1 MRLFAVVL
9 ALVCAA
15 MPAFASPSSPSTS
28 VYLTAPADPRAITV
42 QAKADG
48 VSDDS
53 AAVQA
58 ALDKAGEKNGGLVF
72 LPSGRYRIS
81 RTLLVWPGVRV
92 FGVGA
97 TRPVLVLGD
106 KTPGFQRGVS
116 YMVAFT
122 GAPRGMMPHVPFPP
136 PGIVPFDP
144 KIADAH
150 SSTFYSAMS
159 NVDVEIGEGNPAA
172 AAFRFRVAQHGFLSH
187 MDLRLGSGFA
197 GIYQATT
204 LIRDVHFHGGR
215 YGIVSEKTS
224 PAWQFTVLDS
234 SFDGQRAAAIREHEL
249 SLTLANVTLR
259 NVPVGIDIDKGY
271 SDWLWGKDVRF
282 ENVRDAAVVIS
293 NENSV
298 YTEIGFENTLASD
311 TPVFAKFRDSGKT
324 VAGQGRFYRVG
335 AFSHGVQVPDLGHM
349 GTIKTTSNIA
359 PLTALPAER
368 APIVRSLPPVAEW
381 YSVHDAGAVG
391 DGKADDTA
399 ALQRAID
406 THRIVYLPLGDYRIS
421 DTVRLK
427 PNTVLIALH
436 PNRTQIILND
446 RTPAFAGIGAPK
458 AMIQSAEGG
467 DAIVSGFGLYSG
479 GVNPRATAMLWM
491 AGADSLMDDIKF
503 QLTLGTDFS
512 APMPTSPFNAAQ
524 TAARATNPFFDPNP
538 APRWDGQYPSLWVT
552 KGGGG
557 TFVGC
562 WTPDTFASAG
572 FYISDTSTPGYTYQ
586 MSVEHHVR
594 AEIVLER
601 VANWE
606 FHAPQTEEEYRESG
620 NATSFEIRDSHD
632 ILIANYHAY
641 RVTRTLVPA
650 PTAVR
655 LYNSRN
661 IRFRNVAVNA
671 ESGFTYC
678 DTDKDCIVYL
688 RPNKFP
694 FENAI
699 EDRTSGAVVRERLF
713 ASLDITGAPPT
724 AEPAAGPQVKKLAD
738 GFFALGGGAVDS
750 KNRFYFVDR
759 TFQRIYRWSD
769 KGLEVVNDQPLD
781 PINVAIDASDHLLV
795 QSSAGFFGAAFS
807 LDPDAPNAVITP
819 IEPTANARAKKIALP
834 GNWWV
839 NGEFQDQYNPSTDHF
854 TTLAE
859 LFARDAANALAKQY
873 VSPDGS
879 LALPD
884 YRVVHQGPPDN
895 RGWRFSHALD
905 TYGYN
910 TAAPGSRVFISN
922 STEGK
927 TYTAK
932 VGKNGALTDLKSFAD
947 RGGESVATDASGRVY
962 IANGQIYVYDRD
974 GRETGR
980 IDVPDRPIQL
990 VVAGTTLYIVTHHA
1004 LYQVGL

>member
-1 MRLFAVVL
+1 MRFLRG
-9 ALVCAA
+9 ALIAFFCAA
-15 MPAFASPSSPSTS
+15 VPALASTS
-28 VYLTAPADPRAITV
+28 VYQTAPADPRAVTV
-42 QAKADG
+42 QGKGDG
-48 VSDDS
+48 VADDT
-53 AAVQA
+53 AAIQA
-58 ALDKAGEKNGGLVF
+58 AIDKGEKGGGVVF
-72 LPSGRYRIS
+72 LPSGRYRIN

-106 KTPGFQRGVS
+106 KTSGFQKGVS
-116 YMVAFT
+116 YMVAFV
-122 GAPRGMMPHVPFPP
+122 GAPRGVIPHVPFPP
-136 PGIVPFDP
+136 SGIMPFDP
-144 KIADAH
+144 KVADAH
-150 SSTFYSAMS
+150 SATFYSAMS

-187 MDLRLGSGFA
+187 MDLHLGSGFA
-197 GIYQATT
+197 GIYQASNF
-204 LIRDVHFHGGR
+204 IRDVHFHGGR

-234 SFDGQRAAAIREHEL
+234 TFEGQRSAAIREHEL
-249 SLTLANVTLR
+249 ALTLANVAIR
-259 NVPVGIDIDKGY
+259 NVPVGIEIDKGY

-282 ENVRDAAVVIS
+282 ESVRDAGVIIS
-293 NENSV
+293 NENTV
-298 YTEIGFENTLASD
+298 YTQVGFDNALAAD

-324 VAGQGRFYRVG
+324 VAGNDRVYRVA
-335 AFSHGVQVPDLGHM
+335 AFSHGVHVPDLGRM
-349 GTIKTTSNIA
+349 GAIKTTSDITPLAALPPEHA
-359 PLTALPAER
+359 PL
-368 APIVRSLPPVAEW
+368 VRPLPPVAEW
-381 YSVHDAGAVG
+381 YSVRDSGAVG

-406 THRIVYLPLGDYRIS
+406 SHRVVYIPLGLYRIS
-421 DTVRLK
+421 DTLRLK
-427 PNTVLIALH
+427 PDTVLVALH
-436 PNRTQIILND
+436 PNLTQIILND
-446 RTPAFAGIGAPK
+446 QTPAFAGVGAPK

-479 GVNPRATAMLWM
+479 GINPRATAMLWM
-491 AGADSLMDDIKF
+491 AGENSLVDDIKF
-503 QLTLGTDFS
+503 QLALGNDFTGMAQS
-512 APMPTSPFNAAQ
+512 TPFNAAQ
-524 TAARATNPFFDPNP
+524 TAARVNTNPFLDPNP

-562 WTPDTFASAG
+562 WTPDTYAGAG
-572 FYISDTSTPGYTYQ
+572 FYISDTTTPGHAYE

-606 FHAPQTEEEYRESG
+606 FLAPQTEEEYRESG

-655 LYNSRN
+655 LYNARN

-678 DTDKDCIVYL
+678 DDTDKDCTTYL

-694 FENAI
+694 YENAI
-699 EDRTSGAVVRERLF
+699 EDRTSGAVVRERQF
-713 ASLDITGAPPT
+713 ASLDVTGKPPA
-724 AEPAAGPQVKKLAD
+724 AEPASGPQVKKLAD
-738 GFFALGGGAVDS
+738 GFFALGGGAADS
-750 KNRFYFVDR
+750 KGRFYFVDR

-769 KGLEVVNDQPLD
+769 KGLEVVSDHPLD
-781 PINVAIDASDHLLV
+781 AVNVAVDASDRLLV
-795 QSSAGFFGAAFS
+795 QSSAGFYGAAFS
-807 LDPDAPNAVITP
+807 LDPDAPNAAIVP
-819 IEPTANARAKKIALP
+819 LEPTAVSRAKKLALP
-834 GNWWV
+834 TNWWV
-839 NGEFQDQYNPSTDHF
+839 NGEFRDQYDPKTDHF

-859 LFARDAANALAKQY
+859 LFARDAANAPAKQY

-905 TYGYN
+905 TYGFT
-910 TAAPGSRVFISN
+910 TAAPGSRVFLSN
-922 STEGK
+922 SAEGK
-927 TYTAK
+927 TYSAK
-932 VGKNGALTDLKSFAD
+932 VGKSGALTDLKVFAD
-947 RGGESVATDASGRVY
+947 RGGECVATDSSGRVY
-962 IANGQIYVYDRD
+962 VANGQIFVYSSD

-980 IDVPDRPIQL
+980 IDVPDRPLQL
-990 VVAGTTLYIVTHHA
+990 VFAGPRLYIVTHHA
-1004 LYQVGL
+1004 LYAVTP